1 MITIRRHL
9 DKKGHIHIVNL
20 EGLEENV
27 DNYKD
32 QYNVYTFYFINMKGF
47 QRKLYLCNQNY
58 SKINSYSSYYLE
70 KESPNQKDQ
79 VIPFNYI

>member
-1 MITIRRHL
+1 MMITIRRHL

-20 EGLEENV
+20 EGLGENV

-32 QYNVYTFYFINMKGF
+32 QYNEYTFYFINMKGF

-58 SKINSYSSYYLE
+58 SKINITPLITL
-70 KESPNQKDQ
+70 KK
-79 VIPFNYI
+79 NYQIKKIK